1 MLSWLQES
9 FSEHDLLSS
18 KQRSEEYGAIC
29 VRLILTSGFA

>member
-18 KQRSEEYGAIC
+18 KQLNEEYGVIS
-29 VRLILTSGFA
+29 VKLILTSGFA